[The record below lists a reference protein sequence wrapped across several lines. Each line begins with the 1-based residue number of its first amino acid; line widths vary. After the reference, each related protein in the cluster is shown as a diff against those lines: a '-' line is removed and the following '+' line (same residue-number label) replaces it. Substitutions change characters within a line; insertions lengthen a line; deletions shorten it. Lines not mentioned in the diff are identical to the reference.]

1 MKTPDITPEQI
12 SAKLTLIVGQFVA
25 WGYIGNH
32 TGQLVVSIGSVV
44 LACVLMIADAWIR
57 HGRSKA
63 AAVRAL
69 EELLLE
75 RTMKPS
81 SSG

>member
-1 MKTPDITPEQI
+1 MKTPDITPAQI
-12 SAKLTLIVGQFVA
+12 AAKLTLIVGQLVA

-32 TGQLVVSIGSVV
+32 AGQLVVSIGSVV
-44 LACVLMIADAWIR
+44 LACVLMLADAFIR

-63 AAVRAL
+63 AAVTAV
-69 EELLLE
+69 EQLLLE
-75 RTMKPS
+75 AAVKPS